1 MVRISFSNKHSI
13 AIPRI
18 QLLNIGNMS
27 GLRSRVVLI
36 TGAVSSIG
44 RATALSFAQ
53 SGSKLALITMKDT
66 TKENEGFHN
75 SNKLEKI
82 SQECKSLG
90 ATDIHTGQY
99 DLGKR
104 EGCRAALEETAD
116 RFRGMYYLF
125 TLNHI

>member
-1 MVRISFSNKHSI
+1 
-13 AIPRI
+13 
-18 QLLNIGNMS
+18 MS

-53 SGSKLALITMKDT
+53 SGSKLALISMKDA
-66 TKENEGFHN
+66 TKENEGLHN
-75 SNKLEKI
+75 SKKLEKI

-90 ATDIHTGQY
+90 ATDIYTGQY
-99 DLGKR
+99 DLAKR

-116 RFRGMYYLF
+116 RFRGRYYLF
-125 TLNHI
+125 VLNCI